1 MNEKVN
7 KIFKVM
13 PCNEEQ
19 TEFVVIIGRHLATE
33 KRFATK
39 KEAED
44 YMKKPKW
51 DTIIA
56 VVAEMLEL
64 DNKTEKK

>member
-1 MNEKVN
+1 MN
-7 KIFKVM
+7 KIFRAM
-13 PCNEEQ
+13 PTNEEQ
-19 TEFVVIIGRHLATE
+19 TEWVVIIGKHLATE
-33 KRFATK
+33 KKFATK

-56 VVAEMLEL
+56 VVAEMLEI
-64 DNKTEKK
+64 DDKIEKE